1 VRKNTDNPLITMM
14 TEATMTTSFFV
25 AADWLIEHS
34 DDPEIQIIDAR
45 MAPAGQEHLRDM
57 IAEYR
62 AGHLPG
68 AVFFDIEA
76 LSDHTTPLPHM
87 LPRAEAFAV
96 AMRELGVD
104 GRKHLVVYDEGN
116 LFSAPR
122 AWWMLKAFGVET
134 VSILAGGLSGWQRAG
149 LPLQEGDVTLPESD
163 FEATFDADRVKRLTD
178 VLLVSHERTAQLVD
192 ARPAARFNAEA
203 DEPRPGLRRGHIPGA
218 LNVPWPDLVV
228 EGELKTTD
236 ELKEIFERQGVDITR
251 PIIASCGS
259 GVTAAVVILALATLG
274 ADDVKLYDGSWS
286 EWGARDDLPVEPV

>member
-1 VRKNTDNPLITMM
+1 M
-14 TEATMTTSFFV
+14 TISFFV

-57 IAEYR
+57 NAEYR

-76 LSDHTTPLPHM
+76 LSDHTTALPHM

-104 GRKHLVVYDEGN
+104 RRKHLVVYDEGN

-134 VSILAGGLSGWQRAG
+134 VSILAGGLAGWQRAG
-149 LPLQEGDVTLPESD
+149 LPLQEGEVTVAESD

-178 VLLVSHERTAQLVD
+178 ILLVSHERTAQLVD

-218 LNVPWPDLVV
+218 LNVPWPELVV

-236 ELKEIFERQGVDITR
+236 ELKAIFERQGVDLHK

-274 ADDVKLYDGSWS
+274 VNDVKLYDGSWS